1 MLEISLTNQTNSEP
15 KNNSSTSTILIVVI
29 GLIIVGLLA
38 VILFVLLGNQG
49 DSPSDPGGG
58 EPPAIVLPTQLPSGP
73 TVTALEAINIRS
85 GPGTDYPIY
94 GVAPAGS
101 VGEVVGESADGGW
114 WVIKLPTTI
123 AASGQG
129 WVSADFVQAD
139 NIGEPPVIEAPPLP

>member
-1 MLEISLTNQTNSEP
+1 MTNQTNSEP
-15 KNNSSTSTILIVVI
+15 KNRSNTSSILIVIFGVVI
-29 GLIIVGLLA
+29 IALLA

-49 DSPSDPGGG
+49 ETPPDSGST

-73 TVTALEAINIRS
+73 TVTALEAINVRS

-101 VGEVVGESADGGW
+101 VGEVIGVSEDGGW

-129 WVSADFVQAD
+129 WVSAEFVQAE
-139 NIGEPPVIEAPPLP
+139 NIGEPSIVEAPPLP

>member
-1 MLEISLTNQTNSEP
+1 MTNQTNSEP
-15 KNNSSTSTILIVVI
+15 KNRSNTSTILIVIFGVVI
-29 GLIIVGLLA
+29 IALLA

-49 DSPSDPGGG
+49 DTPSEPGGT

-73 TVTALEAINIRS
+73 TVTALEAINVRS

-101 VGEVVGESADGGW
+101 VGEVIGVSEDGGW

-129 WVSADFVQAD
+129 WVSAEFVQAE
-139 NIGEPPVIEAPPLP
+139 NIGEPPIVEAPPLP

>member
-1 MLEISLTNQTNSEP
+1 MTNQTNSEP
-15 KNNSSTSTILIVVI
+15 KNRSNASTFLIVIFGVVI
-29 GLIIVGLLA
+29 IALLA

-49 DSPSDPGGG
+49 DTPPEPGAT

-73 TVTALEAINIRS
+73 TVTALEAINVRS

-101 VGEVVGESADGGW
+101 VGEVIGVSEDGGW
-114 WVIKLPTTI
+114 WVIKISATI

-129 WVSADFVQAD
+129 WVSAEFVQAD
-139 NIGEPPVIEAPPLP
+139 NIGEPPIIEAPPLP